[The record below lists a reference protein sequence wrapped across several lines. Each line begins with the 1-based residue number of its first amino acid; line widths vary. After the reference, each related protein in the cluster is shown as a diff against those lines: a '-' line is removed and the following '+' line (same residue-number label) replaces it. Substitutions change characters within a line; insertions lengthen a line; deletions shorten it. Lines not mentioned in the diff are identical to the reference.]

1 MAGLLS
7 ALTRGFAAFFAGFA
21 STASPSTFAFGSFF
35 GRAGGVFDGLAPMHK
50 AMGIIGVE
58 VFQDPKDPNKVIVID
73 RYPDMATME
82 RFLANPEFK
91 EAMTPAGVIA
101 PPTVLIGLA
110 T

>member
-1 MAGLLS
+1 MDTKREVLAV
-7 ALTRGFAAFFAGFA
+7 FAHPVKDYGVW
-21 STASPSTFAFGSFF
+21 
-35 GRAGGVFDGLAPMHK
+35 RKVFDGLAPMHK
-50 AMGIIGVE
+50 AMGIIGTE

-91 EAMTPAGVIA
+91 EAMAHAGVTA

>member
-1 MAGLLS
+1 MDAKREVL
-7 ALTRGFAAFFAGFA
+7 AVFAHPVKDYAAW
-21 STASPSTFAFGSFF
+21 
-35 GRAGGVFDGLAPMHK
+35 RKVFDSLAPMHQ

-91 EAMTPAGVIA
+91 EAMTHAGVIA

>member
-1 MAGLLS
+1 MDTKREVLAVV
-7 ALTRGFAAFFAGFA
+7 THPVKDYAAWRK
-21 STASPSTFAFGSFF
+21 AFD
-35 GRAGGVFDGLAPMHK
+35 AAAPMQK

-82 RFLANPEFK
+82 RYLGNPQLK
-91 EAMTPAGVIA
+91 EAMTQAGVTA